1 MSSLSLSR
9 YNHDF
14 DSIVVDA
21 LMRFQ
26 IFVACFVPLF
36 FHVCHLETFSFE
48 FDVVM
53 VVSRVM
59 TSGCFLGRLLRLG
72 VVRLRVVRRFH
83 ADCMLIGNGSLRVE
97 TVLSNVALSF
107 FFLVRRDRCLL
118 TPFDASSG
126 DSRQ

>member
-1 MSSLSLSR
+1 
-9 YNHDF
+9 
-14 DSIVVDA
+14 
-21 LMRFQ
+21 MRFQ

-48 FDVVM
+48 FDVVV

-72 VVRLRVVRRFH
+72 VVGGFRRFH

-97 TVLSNVALSF
+97 AILSDVAFSF
-107 FFLVRRDRCLL
+107 FFFVRRDRWS
-118 TPFDASSG
+118 FDASSG